1 MQILIFIKKCNF
13 LLWREQT
20 QYVIE

>member
-13 LLWREQT
+13 WLWREQT